1 MAKLFLPRARS
12 CSGGGV
18 MFLWFF
24 LRQPD
29 GRKLEDAAKAN
40 DSALVNQLLKQ
51 GAELEWWN
59 PGGGWTALYIA
70 CYNGS
75 YEAAEALC
83 AHGAELDARNDDQR
97 TPLMH
102 AAYNGHP
109 KICAMLLALG
119 ADPSLKTTSGNT
131 ALDLARQE
139 NKPECAALL
148 QPVTPSS

>member
-1 MAKLFLPRARS
+1 
-12 CSGGGV
+12 

-40 DSALVNQLLKQ
+40 DSALINKLLRQ
-51 GAELEWWN
+51 GAELEWRN
-59 PGGGWTALYIA
+59 RSGLGGTPLSKA
-70 CYNGS
+70 CRHGS

-83 AHGAELDARNDDQR
+83 AHGADLDTRNDYQS
-97 TPLMH
+97 TPLII
-102 AAYNGHP
+102 AASNGHP

-119 ADPSLKTTSGNT
+119 ADPSLKDKYGDT
-131 ALDLARQE
+131 ALDCARQQ
-139 NKPECAALL
+139 NATECAALL